1 MACDASGH
9 PSGHHRSINLEEQ
22 YVEIYNKQDE
32 LLYSNQEK
40 DSSLTSGEFN
50 RLKEKA
56 ANGMT
61 MMRAKDGRT
70 YVYALSDYN
79 QWLYMVEVNQG
90 EIGTIIRNTA
100 IGLVIT
106 SLLLILLVGL

>member
-1 MACDASGH
+1 
-9 PSGHHRSINLEEQ
+9 
-22 YVEIYNKQDE
+22 
-32 LLYSNQEK
+32 
-40 DSSLTSGEFN
+40 
-50 RLKEKA
+50 
-56 ANGMT
+56 MT